1 MDLPENF
8 DPTTMGQM
16 VVLDRRAGDLKI
28 IWDRTK
34 PDEVENA
41 KSTFDNDWAGATAG
55 LSDGTSDGSSS
66 YEPLASPPPSY
77 TRPKKNWRLK
87 KGATPQ
93 WYKQRQGIRTKAQ
106 SGAARVARFRPP
118 GLKAPR

>member
-1 MDLPENF
+1 MSLLDNDVIKTITSLPYAMDLPENF

-41 KSTFDNDWAGATAG
+41 KSTFDN
-55 LSDGTSDGSSS
+55 
-66 YEPLASPPPSY
+66 
-77 TRPKKNWRLK
+77 LK
-87 KGATPQ
+87 KKG
-93 WYKQRQGIRTKAQ
+93 Y
-106 SGAARVARFRPP
+106 AAFQVKDKDGNKGDVVREFDPNIERLIFI
-118 GLKAPR
+118 APMAGG